1 MPSDRY
7 RMDGYSGESAVVRHP
22 MPRSENVRRFRGHIL
37 SPELHSYSEDHHLNQ
52 PGLSGIASSLVSIDR
67 RLHHVLIGLLAAAI
81 LTLLVL
87 LL

>member
-1 MPSDRY
+1 
-7 RMDGYSGESAVVRHP
+7 
-22 MPRSENVRRFRGHIL
+22 MPRSENIRRFGHIL
-37 SPELHSYSEDHHLNQ
+37 SPKLHSYPEDHHLNQ

-67 RLHHVLIGLLAAAI
+67 RLHHVLIGLLVTAI

>member
-1 MPSDRY
+1 
-7 RMDGYSGESAVVRHP
+7 
-22 MPRSENVRRFRGHIL
+22 MPRSENARRFRGHIL
-37 SPELHSYSEDHHLNQ
+37 SPKLHSYLEDHHPNQ

-67 RLHHVLIGLLAAAI
+67 RLHHVLIGLLLTAI

>member
-1 MPSDRY
+1 
-7 RMDGYSGESAVVRHP
+7 
-22 MPRSENVRRFRGHIL
+22 MPRSEKVRKFRGHIL
-37 SPELHSYSEDHHLNQ
+37 SPELHPYPEDHPLNQ

-67 RLHHVLIGLLAAAI
+67 RLHHVLIGLLVTAI